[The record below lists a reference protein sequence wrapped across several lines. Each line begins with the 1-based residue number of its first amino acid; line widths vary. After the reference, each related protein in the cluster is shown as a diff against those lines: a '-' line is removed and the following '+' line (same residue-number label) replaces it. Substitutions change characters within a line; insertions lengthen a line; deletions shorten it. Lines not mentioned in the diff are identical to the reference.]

1 MRKPVPDFDME
12 MSLKTLRFN
21 SVARSCP
28 RIALIAAASLQ
39 IAACNAGSTL
49 NPETSFTHGYIMDE
63 NALQFV
69 PVGSSREQV
78 LLALGTPS
86 TKATFDQNESY
97 YYITQKTVR
106 PAAFMLQRVVDR
118 KVLAIYFGA
127 DDRVTKISQYGL
139 KDGKV
144 FDFISRTTPTGG
156 SDESFIG
163 HILKSTTGGGP
174 PSSGVFGGSG

>member
-1 MRKPVPDFDME
+1 MKIIDFKCMTK
-12 MSLKTLRFN
+12 SGW
-21 SVARSCP
+21 
-28 RIALIAAASLQ
+28 RIALVAAAGIQ
-39 IAACNAGSTL
+39 VAACNAGSML
-49 NPETSFTHGYIMDE
+49 SPETNFTHGYILDE
-63 NALQFV
+63 SALQFV

-86 TKATFDQNESY
+86 TKATFDQNEAY

-127 DDRVTKISQYGL
+127 DDRVTKIANYGL

-144 FDFISRTTPTGG
+144 FDFIARTTPTGG
-156 SDESFIG
+156 ADESFIG
-163 HILKSTTGGGP
+163 HILKSTTGSAP
-174 PSSGVFGGSG
+174 PARGIFGGT

>member
-1 MRKPVPDFDME
+1 ME
-12 MSLKTLRFN
+12 MSLKNIKFK
-21 SVARSCP
+21 SVAQTGLRLA
-28 RIALIAAASLQ
+28 IVAAAGIQ
-39 IAACNAGSTL
+39 IAACNAGQTL
-49 NPETSFTHGYIMDE
+49 NPETNYTHGYVLDE

-86 TKATFDQNESY
+86 TKATFDENDAF

-106 PAAFMLQRVVDR
+106 PAAFMMQKVVDR
-118 KVLAIYFGA
+118 KVLAIYFGP
-127 DDRVTKISQYGL
+127 DDRVTKIANYGL

-156 SDESFIG
+156 RDDSFIG
-163 HILKSTTGGGP
+163 QILRSTTGGGERTAP
-174 PSSGVFGGSG
+174 TNIFGGS